1 MKRVVITGM
10 GIISPIGNDLA
21 TYQANL
27 MAGRHGIGP
36 ITRFSTEGYKATLA
50 AEVKDF
56 QIEHLIDKK
65 DVRRFDLFSQYAL
78 AAADQA
84 WQQSGLAGG
93 GFDPHRAGVYIGSG
107 IGGMLAFE
115 NGLRDL
121 DQKGPRRVSPF
132 LIPAMISNMA
142 TGQVAIRYGLQGPS
156 LPVVTACATS
166 TNAIGE
172 AFRNIKHGYSDLIL
186 AGGSEASITDIAVAG
201 FIACMALT
209 NATDPDRAS
218 IPFDAERSGF
228 VIGEGAGVL
237 VLEELEHAQRRGA
250 TILAEVVGYG
260 NTCDAYHMTAPDPG
274 AEGSARAISLGLEEA
289 GGVDAARTYYNA
301 HGTSTPLNDKTETL
315 AVKKAFGDGA
325 RELAISSTKSM
336 TGHMLGAA
344 GAAEAIASVL
354 ALQTG
359 TVPPTLGYQVADP
372 DCDLDYTPNT
382 AQVRDLEAA
391 VSASLG
397 FGGHNAAIVLR
408 KWHHGR

>member
-10 GIISPIGNDLA
+10 GIVSPIGNNVE
-21 TYQANL
+21 TFRTNL

-36 ITRFSTEGYKATLA
+36 ITRFDTSDYKATLG

-56 QIEHLIDKK
+56 DPSHLIEKK
-65 DVRRFDLFSQYAL
+65 ELRRFDLFSQYAL
-78 AAADQA
+78 VAADEA
-84 WQQSGLAGG
+84 MQSAGLHEAA
-93 GFDPHRAGVYIGSG
+93 FDHDRAGVYIGSG

-142 TGQVAIRYGLQGPS
+142 TGQVAIRYGLRGPS

-166 TNAIGE
+166 TNAVGE
-172 AFRNIKHGYSDLIL
+172 AFRNIRYGYSDLIL
-186 AGGSEASITDIAVAG
+186 AGGSEASMTDIAVAG

-209 NATDPDRAS
+209 ASTDPDRAS

-228 VIGEGAGVL
+228 VIGEGAAVL
-237 VLEELEHAQRRGA
+237 VLEELEHALARGA
-250 TILAEVVGYG
+250 KIYAEVTGYG
-260 NTCDAYHMTAPDPG
+260 NTCDAYHMTAPDPE
-274 AEGSARAISLGLEEA
+274 ADGSARAIRLAVEE
-289 GGVDAARTYYNA
+289 GGDIDVDKTYYNA
-301 HGTSTPLNDKTETL
+301 HGTSTGLNDKTETAAL
-315 AVKKAFGDGA
+315 KKAFGEGA
-325 RELAISSTKSM
+325 YRLSISSTKSM

-354 ALQTG
+354 ALNEN
-359 TVPPTLGYQVADP
+359 TVPPTLGYQVPDP
-372 DCDLDYTPNT
+372 ECDLDYTPNT
-382 AQVRDLEAA
+382 AKSKELEFA

-397 FGGHNAAIVLR
+397 FGGHNAAIVMR
-408 KWHHGR
+408 KWNDGR

>member
-21 TYQANL
+21 SYQENL

-56 QIEHLIDKK
+56 QIDHLIDKK
-65 DVRRFDLFSQYAL
+65 EVRRFDLFSQYAL

-84 WQQSGLAGG
+84 WQQSGLANG

-218 IPFDAERSGF
+218 IPFDAERTGF

-237 VLEELEHAQRRGA
+237 VLEELEHAQQRGA
-250 TILAEVVGYG
+250 NILAEVVGYG
-260 NTCDAYHMTAPDPG
+260 NTCDAYHMTAPDPD
-274 AEGSARAISLGLEEA
+274 AEGSARAISLGLDEA
-289 GGVDAARTYYNA
+289 GGVDAAKTYYNA

-315 AVKKAFGDGA
+315 AVKKAFGEGA
-325 RELAISSTKSM
+325 HQLAISSTKSM

-344 GAAEAIASVL
+344 GAAEAIAAVL
-354 ALQTG
+354 AMQTN

-382 AQVRDLEAA
+382 AQVRDLQAA